1 MAKKARARPS
11 WKKANNRKQKAS
23 GSRKERVTQRS

>member
-1 MAKKARARPS
+1 MARIGPSRKKAS
-11 WKKANNRKQKAS
+11 LRKQKAS